1 MSVKV
6 GINGFGRI
14 GRDVVRGYFEEGF
27 EGFEIVAVNASG
39 DFKTLS
45 HLFKYDSTYGKFEGE
60 VEPYEEGLLINGN
73 KIKFTNHRDPAEI
86 PWKELGVE
94 LVIDST
100 GAFKD
105 NADLKKHIQAGAK
118 KVLLTAPGGDID
130 LTMVMGVNEKE
141 YDPEKHDVVSNASCT
156 TNCLAPLTKVVLENF
171 GIERGLMTTIH
182 AYTNDQNI
190 MDNKHKDLRRA
201 RAAATN
207 IIPTTTGAA
216 KAVALVLPEVKG
228 KLTGYAVR
236 VPVITGSLVDVTF
249 ELSKDATV
257 EEINAAVKKAAEG
270 ELKGILKYT
279 DEPLVSTDIIGDNHS
294 SIFDSSLTLV
304 KDRMVKLVSWYDNE
318 WGYSQ
323 RVLDLAKYIASKM

>member
-1 MSVKV
+1 MSIKV

-14 GRDVVRGYFEEGF
+14 GRDVVRGFFEEDHT
-27 EGFEIVAVNASG
+27 GFEIVAINATG
-39 DFKTLS
+39 DMETFS
-45 HLFKYDSTYGKFEGE
+45 HLFKYDTAYGRFEGE

-73 KIKFTNHRDPAEI
+73 KIKFTNQRDPEQI
-86 PWKELGVE
+86 PWSELGVE

-105 NADLKKHIQAGAK
+105 QEGLGKHIKAGAK
-118 KVLLTAPGGDID
+118 KVILTAPGKGLDNTI
-130 LTMVMGVNEKE
+130 VMGVNEDS
-141 YDPEKHDVVSNASCT
+141 YDPENDNIISNASCT
-156 TNCLAPLTKVVLENF
+156 TNCLAPVTKVVLENF

-201 RAAATN
+201 RAGAEN

-216 KAVALVLPEVKG
+216 KAVAEVLPEMKG
-228 KLTGYAVR
+228 KMTGYAVR
-236 VPVITGSLVDVTF
+236 VPVLTGSLVDVTF
-249 ELSKDATV
+249 ELSKDATA
-257 EEINAAVKKAAEG
+257 EEINEVFKKASEN
-270 ELKGILKYT
+270 ELKGILRYT
-279 DEPLVSTDIIGDNHS
+279 DEPLVSADIVADNHS

-304 KDRMVKLVSWYDNE
+304 QDRMVKLVAWYDNE

-323 RVLDLAKYIASKM
+323 RVIDLAKYVAERM